1 MVLGDTPAFQN
12 HWPQVVVLGVC
23 TVFGELKPVQVLP
36 RRFSIHGAGSVTTS
50 TAFAFAL
57 LLLAGP
63 APAAA
68 SLAVG
73 TIIADLSNHKAW
85 YKALYNLGQ
94 YTLSLAA
101 AATVISGLSGSWLL
115 LEGGRVTADDVVP
128 IIGAS
133 VVFFVVNSTL
143 VGLVV
148 SLAQRLPVV
157 RGIYEELTAQ
167 APVDGLL
174 LGIAPVVA
182 VVATFNLGL
191 IPFLLLPV
199 AAVYMSA
206 RASLE
211 KEHQALHDALTEL
224 PNRTLFREVVA
235 DAIRHPL
242 GMSAVLLIDLDRFKE
257 INDTLGHHIGDLL
270 LREVG
275 PRLRGVVREDD
286 LVARFGGDEFG
297 IFVRNVESTE
307 QALEIAGRARA
318 ALNDPFV
325 VEDLLLHVEG
335 SIGIALVPEHG
346 TDVDT
351 LLQRADVAM
360 YMAKETHSGSR
371 LYTPDRDPNSRRR
384 LTLLSDLRSA
394 IDNGDLLLHYQPK
407 ADLHTGRV
415 TDVEALVRWLHTDL
429 GLVPPNDFIPLAER
443 SGLIAPLTEYVL
455 REAIEHTARW
465 QRQGID
471 LRVSVNLSVRSLMDL
486 ELPSRVE
493 ALLVEAGLPASK
505 LVLEIT
511 ESTIMADPV
520 RAMRVLQPLADMGVG
535 LSIDDFG
542 TGYSSLAYLRQLP
555 ISEIKIDR
563 SFVTHMTTDDND
575 AVIVRSTIELA
586 RNLGLEVV
594 AEGVETA
601 EAWDA
606 LASLGCDY
614 VQGYFLSKPLP
625 ADELVLRLAEL
636 ARSWPVPVR
645 SVGAERH

>member
-1 MVLGDTPAFQN
+1 
-12 HWPQVVVLGVC
+12 
-23 TVFGELKPVQVLP
+23 
-36 RRFSIHGAGSVTTS
+36 
-50 TAFAFAL
+50 
-57 LLLAGP
+57 
-63 APAAA
+63 
-68 SLAVG
+68 
-73 TIIADLSNHKAW
+73 
-85 YKALYNLGQ
+85 
-94 YTLSLAA
+94 
-101 AATVISGLSGSWLL
+101 
-115 LEGGRVTADDVVP
+115 
-128 IIGAS
+128 
-133 VVFFVVNSTL
+133 
-143 VGLVV
+143 
-148 SLAQRLPVV
+148 
-157 RGIYEELTAQ
+157 
-167 APVDGLL
+167 
-174 LGIAPVVA
+174 
-182 VVATFNLGL
+182 
-191 IPFLLLPV
+191 
-199 AAVYMSA
+199 
-206 RASLE
+206 
-211 KEHQALHDALTEL
+211 
-224 PNRTLFREVVA
+224 
-235 DAIRHPL
+235 
-242 GMSAVLLIDLDRFKE
+242 
-257 INDTLGHHIGDLL
+257 
-270 LREVG
+270 
-275 PRLRGVVREDD
+275 
-286 LVARFGGDEFG
+286 
-297 IFVRNVESTE
+297 
-307 QALEIAGRARA
+307 
-318 ALNDPFV
+318 
-325 VEDLLLHVEG
+325 
-335 SIGIALVPEHG
+335 
-346 TDVDT
+346 
-351 LLQRADVAM
+351 M